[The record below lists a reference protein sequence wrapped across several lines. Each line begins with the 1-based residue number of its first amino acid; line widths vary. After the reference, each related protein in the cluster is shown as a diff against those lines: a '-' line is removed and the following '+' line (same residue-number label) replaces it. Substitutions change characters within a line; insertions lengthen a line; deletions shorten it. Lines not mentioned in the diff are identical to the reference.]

1 MMDAA
6 ELLRAHDE
14 DLRTSSELAGATDV
28 HRIGPLWLGRYGTR
42 GFVTYRDLDG
52 AEGVA
57 VDDLIGAAVAHFAA
71 VADVETFEWKTR
83 GHDAPADL
91 ATHLA
96 RAGLVAADPETVMV
110 GDASR
115 LAADLRP
122 PEGTL
127 LRRAGDGSDLAADV
141 AAVGALHREVFGPD
155 SPDLEAQL
163 LAQLCEAD
171 PAVEL
176 WLAEARGHRGLRGTA
191 RRCPQYPVRGPVRRG
206 DQGGPAP
213 PRHLPRTDRGA
224 GGIGPGPR
232 CEPGVRG
239 VHRVEPADPGALR
252 ARCGHD
258 HDTLDL
264 AARWMRL
271 QSRSSSGRCWQAPG
285 ALPASRAFTMAE
297 PAPPSEK

>member
-127 LRRAGDGSDLAADV
+127 LRRAGEGSDLAADV

-155 SPDLEAQL
+155 SPDLDAQL

-176 WLAEARGHRGLRGTA
+176 WLAEAEGTVVCAGRLDVVRSIRFAGLFGGATRADQRHRGIYRALTAARAASALARGASLVYAECTVLSRPILERSGLVA
-191 RRCPQYPVRGPVRRG
+191 VTTTTPWTWRRG
-206 DQGGPAP
+206 G
-213 PRHLPRTDRGA
+213 
-224 GGIGPGPR
+224 
-232 CEPGVRG
+232 
-239 VHRVEPADPGALR
+239 
-252 ARCGHD
+252 
-258 HDTLDL
+258 
-264 AARWMRL
+264 
-271 QSRSSSGRCWQAPG
+271 
-285 ALPASRAFTMAE
+285 
-297 PAPPSEK
+297 

>member
-1 MMDAA
+1 MMEAA

-52 AEGVA
+52 AEGAA

-71 VADVETFEWKTR
+71 VAEVQAFEWKTR

-96 RAGLVAADPETVMV
+96 RAGLVADDPETVMI
-110 GDASR
+110 GDASL

-127 LRRAGDGSDLAADV
+127 LRRAGDGAELAADV
-141 AAVGALHREVFGPD
+141 AAVGVLHREVFGPD
-155 SPDLEAQL
+155 SPDLDAQL
-163 LAQLCEAD
+163 IAQLSEPD

-176 WLAEARGHRGLRGTA
+176 WLAEIEGAVVCAGRLDRVRGTRFAGLFGGATRADQRHRGIYRALTA
-191 RRCPQYPVRGPVRRG
+191 AR
-206 DQGGPAP
+206 A
-213 PRHLPRTDRGA
+213 A
-224 GGIGPGPR
+224 S
-232 CEPGVRG
+232 
-239 VHRVEPADPGALR
+239 ALR
-252 ARCGHD
+252 QGASLVYAEC
-258 HDTLDL
+258 TVL
-264 AARWMRL
+264 
-271 QSRSSSGRCWQAPG
+271 SRPILERSGLVAVTTTTPWTWRRSG
-285 ALPASRAFTMAE
+285 
-297 PAPPSEK
+297 